1 MATSLDDL
9 DRLAFLLARVVRTHH
24 PTWLTQGFTLGDL
37 ETRLVPFPD
46 ARRELA
52 DGSPAS
58 YERLVLR
65 LLTGE
70 RGYLLTD
77 PELRDAARRALAQAD
92 PALGPV
98 RPWAAT
104 RVVLARPSAGLGV
117 DRSRPPAAGDP
128 PAPWLD
134 AEDAED
140 AEDASTHPAAP
151 TGGSTWDT
159 AAATPTLRSP
169 HAAPA
174 ADAARARPPAPSAAH
189 ATAHTTAPAAPCL
202 HCGGALPSQRGISFC
217 PHCGCDLRR
226 RQCPACSTAMDH
238 DWRFCVTCGRGAD
251 DAPPARLAG

>member
-37 ETRLVPFPD
+37 ESRLVPFPD

-52 DGSPAS
+52 DGSPAH
-58 YERLVLR
+58 YDRLVLR

-77 PELRDAARRALAQAD
+77 PELRDAARRTLAQSD
-92 PALGPV
+92 PALGLV

-104 RVVLARPSAGLGV
+104 RVVLARPSAGLGI
-117 DRSRPPAAGDP
+117 DRSRPSAAGDA

-134 AEDAED
+134 ADD
-140 AEDASTHPAAP
+140 PP
-151 TGGSTWDT
+151 
-159 AAATPTLRSP
+159 
-169 HAAPA
+169 
-174 ADAARARPPAPSAAH
+174 ADAAEPIGSSAWDAPLPPLRAAPVVGTAGPRTPAALAARTAAHPAPHLAA
-189 ATAHTTAPAAPCL
+189 ADAPCL

-226 RQCPACSTAMDH
+226 RQCPACSTAMELA
-238 DWRFCVTCGRGAD
+238 WRFCVTCGRGAD
-251 DAPPARLAG
+251 DAPPVQQAG

>member
-37 ETRLVPFPD
+37 ESRLVPFPD

-52 DGSPAS
+52 DGSPAH

-77 PELRDAARRALAQAD
+77 PELRDTARRTLAQAD
-92 PALGPV
+92 PALGLV

-104 RVVLARPSAGLGV
+104 RVVLARPSAGLGI
-117 DRSRPPAAGDP
+117 DRSRPPSAGDP

-134 AEDAED
+134 AEDPSADADEPVGRSAWDAPPPPPPLRTAPVAEP
-140 AEDASTHPAAP
+140 AGPRTPAALASP
-151 TGGSTWDT
+151 V
-159 AAATPTLRSP
+159 AT
-169 HAAPA
+169 
-174 ADAARARPPAPSAAH
+174 PPAPPPAA
-189 ATAHTTAPAAPCL
+189 AGAPCL

-226 RQCPACSTAMDH
+226 RQCPACSTAMELG
-238 DWRFCVTCGRGAD
+238 WRFCVTCGRGAD
-251 DAPPARLAG
+251 DAPPVQRAG

>member
-37 ETRLVPFPD
+37 ESRLVPFPD

-52 DGSPAS
+52 DGSPAN

-77 PELRDAARRALAQAD
+77 PELRDTARRTLAQDD
-92 PALGPV
+92 PVLGPV

-134 AEDAED
+134 AEDESPDAAE
-140 AEDASTHPAAP
+140 P
-151 TGGSTWDT
+151 TGGSAWD
-159 AAATPTLRSP
+159 APPATPPLRAPRS
-169 HAAPA
+169 APA
-174 ADAARARPPAPSAAH
+174 ADPPRPRTPAPSATHPAGH
-189 ATAHTTAPAAPCL
+189 APAHTTTPAAPCL
-202 HCGGALPSQRGISFC
+202 HCGGALPSQRGINFC

-238 DWRFCVTCGRGAD
+238 GWRFCVTCGRGAD
-251 DAPPARLAG
+251 GAPPAQLAG